1 MANVPDKSKCFRLM
15 CEMEMLEHIVVHSIT
30 VQRVALTIADAII
43 ACGVSLDRPLIRAA
57 ALLHD
62 ITKTRSFE
70 TREDHARTGGE
81 YLCEQGYPEV
91 GDAVAQHV
99 RLSAYHRNGKP
110 TPAEIVNYADKR
122 VLHDRIV
129 SMKRRMAYIVERYGD
144 LPDLRCKLD
153 WMWEKSIAM
162 EQKLFR
168 NLPFP
173 PERIEEH
180 LPADALASDL
190 AAFRTVRAGY
200 PLAPS

>member
-1 MANVPDKSKCFRLM
+1 M
-15 CEMEMLEHIVVHSIT
+15 CDMEMLEHIAVHSIM
-30 VQRVALTIADAII
+30 VQRVALTLVDAITANGI
-43 ACGVSLDRPLIRAA
+43 SLDRPLITAS

-81 YLCEQGYPEV
+81 YLCEKGYPEV

-99 RLSAYHRNGKP
+99 RLSAYRGNGEP

-144 LPDLRCKLD
+144 LPDLRRKLD
-153 WMWEKSIAM
+153 WLWEKSMAL

-168 NLPFP
+168 SLPFP
-173 PERIEEH
+173 PERIEDH
-180 LPADALASDL
+180 LPAGAVASDL
-190 AAFRTVRAGY
+190 AAFQAIRAGY
-200 PLAPS
+200 PYIQS